1 MLVSGE
7 ERCVSVILCSTVAN
21 ITVSVPDD
29 VYRAARIRA
38 AEQGRSVSALVTE
51 YLRSLSEREA
61 EFARLESQQRRI
73 QARIDR
79 FSARDR
85 LGREELH
92 GRAVR

>member
-1 MLVSGE
+1 M
-7 ERCVSVILCSTVAN
+7 TN

-38 AEQGRSVSALVTE
+38 AEQGSSVSALVAE
-51 YLRSLSEREA
+51 YLRSLSERKA
-61 EFARLESQQRRI
+61 EFGRLEAQQRRI
-73 QARIDR
+73 QGQIDR